1 MELGEV
7 LVMQVERVSMI
18 MAELNVNGRVT
29 VSGLAERLNVS
40 KVTVRRDLDLLSR
53 ENKLL
58 IVHGGAV
65 KPNFTLYE
73 APYSHRNA
81 IHIEEKQRV
90 GMKAAEMINDY
101 DVVAFGVGTTTLQ
114 IANHL
119 MNKKNVTILVGCVP
133 ILNSLIERKKAG
145 YFTGKIIFLGGEID
159 TDQMFAMGSMTLDLL
174 DNFHIDK
181 VFIGAN
187 GYSITNGI
195 TTYQIDEGNLL
206 KKMLRR
212 SNQVHIVID
221 HSKIDAK
228 SLYKYADYNEVDY
241 VICDSDPPNNWNKR
255 LLDAGVSWV
264 KA

>member
-1 MELGEV
+1 MFV
-7 LVMQVERVSMI
+7 LQIERVSMI
-18 MAELNVNGRVT
+18 MAELNINGKVT
-29 VSGLAERLNVS
+29 VSGLSERLNVS
-40 KVTVRRDLDLLSR
+40 KVTVRRDLEVLSQ

-81 IHIEEKQRV
+81 INIEEKQRI
-90 GMKAAEMINDY
+90 GMKAASMINDY
-101 DVVAFGVGTTTLQ
+101 DVIAFGVGTTTLQ
-114 IANHL
+114 IANQL

-159 TDQMFAMGSMTLDLL
+159 ADHMFATGSMTLDLL

-181 VFIGAN
+181 AFIGAN
-187 GYSITNGI
+187 GYSIADGI
-195 TTYQIDEGNLL
+195 TTYQIDEGHLL

-212 SNQVHIVID
+212 SNEVHIVID
-221 HSKIDAK
+221 HSKINAK
-228 SLYKYADYNEVDY
+228 SLYKYADFAEADY
-241 VICDSDPPNNWNKR
+241 VICDSEPPYDWNKR
-255 LLDAGVSWV
+255 LLDAGVSWM